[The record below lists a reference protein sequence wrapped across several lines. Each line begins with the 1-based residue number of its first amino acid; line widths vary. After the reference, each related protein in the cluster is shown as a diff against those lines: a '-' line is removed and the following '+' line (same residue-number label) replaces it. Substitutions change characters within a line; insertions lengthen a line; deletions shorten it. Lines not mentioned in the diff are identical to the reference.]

1 MEAPSQ
7 MLENWVWK
15 KESLHRMSGYYKNG
29 TQIPDNL
36 IESLV
41 ASKNANIG
49 GKTMRQIYFGRYDQ
63 TLYTTGEVDT
73 ADIANT
79 LLNELMGMQQIEE
92 TNMGA
97 SFWHLGN

>member
-15 KESLHRMSGYYKNG
+15 KESLRRMSGHYKNG
-29 TQIPDNL
+29 SQIPDNL

-41 ASKNANIG
+41 ASRNANIG

-63 TLYTTGEVDT
+63 ALHTTGEADT
-73 ADIANT
+73 ADVANK
-79 LLNELMGMQQIEE
+79 LLNELMGIEQIEE

-97 SFWHLGN
+97 SFGHLGN